1 MAKHRLLLIEDD
13 FDVAEMLL
21 MYFQSIE
28 YEVLH
33 ADTGTEGIEL
43 ARTRFPHLILLD
55 VMLPDMDGY
64 DICYRLRKMSLTK
77 YIPTLFLTQR
87 DERADKVKG
96 LELGADD
103 YITKPFDI
111 DELRLR
117 VVGAIRRATRENLHE
132 PRSGLPTG
140 SRIDEERQKHG
151 AAFEELVFKLHGFD
165 TYSDVYSFLAAND
178 AIYHAG
184 KTIRDVLSEAGQN
197 DAFVGIENNDFVVL
211 VKKGDTSEVER
222 HITDRFNE
230 QVKTFYS
237 YADANQGGIILRKGE
252 EDETFV
258 PMMSLT
264 TGTPQPVI
272 EQPTEASENPFEW

>member
-1 MAKHRLLLIEDD
+1 MTKHRLLLIEDD

-21 MYFQSIE
+21 MYFQSID

-33 ADTGTEGIEL
+33 SDTGKEGIEL

-64 DICYRLRKMSLTK
+64 EICYQMRQMSLTK
-77 YIPTLFLTQR
+77 FIPTLFLTQR

-117 VVGAIRRATRENLHE
+117 IVGAIRRATRENLNE
-132 PRSGLPTG
+132 PRTSLPTG
-140 SRIDEERQKHG
+140 SLIDEERQKRG
-151 AAFEELVFKLHGFD
+151 STYEELVFKLHGFD
-165 TYSDVYSFLAAND
+165 AYGDVYSFMAANE
-178 AIYHAG
+178 ALYHAG
-184 KTIRDVLSEAGQN
+184 KTIRDVLSEIGHN
-197 DAFVGIENNDFVVL
+197 DAFVGITNNDFVLFVR
-211 VKKGDTSEVER
+211 KADTTEVEKR
-222 HITDRFNE
+222 VTERYNE
-230 QVKTFYS
+230 QVTAFYS
-237 YADANQGGIILRKGE
+237 YADANQSGIVLRKGE
-252 EDETFV
+252 ADEKFV

-264 TGTPQPVI
+264 TGNPRPI
-272 EQPTEASENPFEW
+272 AEEPSEASSDPFEW

>member
-1 MAKHRLLLIEDD
+1 MAKHRLLIIEDD

-21 MYFQSIE
+21 MYFQSID

-33 ADTGTEGIEL
+33 ADTGQAGIEL

-64 DICYRLRKMSLTK
+64 DICYRLRKMALTK
-77 YIPTLFLTQR
+77 FIPTLFLTQR

-111 DELRLR
+111 EELRLR
-117 VVGAIRRATRENLHE
+117 VIGAIRRATRENLNE
-132 PRSGLPTG
+132 PRTGLPSG
-140 SRIDEERQKHG
+140 SRIDQERQKHDP
-151 AAFEELVFKLHGFD
+151 AFAELIFKLHGFD

-184 KTIRDVLSEAGQN
+184 KTIRDVLSELGQN
-197 DAFVGIENNDFVVL
+197 DAFVGIENNSFVVF
-211 VKKGDTSEVER
+211 VKKADTADVEKR
-222 HITDRFNE
+222 IADRFNE
-230 QVKTFYS
+230 QVKAFYS
-237 YADANQGGIILRKGE
+237 YADANQGGIVLHKGE
-252 EDETFV
+252 ANETFV

-264 TGTPQPVI
+264 TGNPRPITH
-272 EQPTEASENPFEW
+272 EPTEASENPFEW

>member
-64 DICYRLRKMSLTK
+64 EICYRLRKMSLTK

-111 DELRLR
+111 EELRLR
-117 VVGAIRRATRENLHE
+117 VIGAIRRATRENLNE
-132 PRSGLPTG
+132 PRTGLPTG
-140 SRIDEERQKHG
+140 SRIDEEREKHG
-151 AAFEELVFKLHGFD
+151 ATFEELVFKLHGFD
-165 TYSDVYSFLAAND
+165 TYTDVYSFLAAND
-178 AIYHAG
+178 ALYHAG
-184 KTIRDVLSEAGQN
+184 KTIRDVLSETGQN
-197 DAFVGIENNDFVVL
+197 DAFVGIENNDFVVFI
-211 VKKGDTSEVER
+211 KKGYTSDLER
-222 HITDRFNE
+222 RVTDRFNE

-252 EDETFV
+252 ADEAFV

-272 EQPTEASENPFEW
+272 QEPTEASENPFEW